1 MIARVAML
9 GSLAVALAA
18 PLAAQNV
25 DVMFQ
30 VKEKR
35 SGTIEFTPVTPQA
48 PAGPA
53 VGSMAP
59 DFTAPGAAKDGIF
72 KSPVHL
78 SDFKGKTVVLAFFP
92 KARTS
97 GCTMQMT
104 HYRDLYD
111 SLFVG
116 GKGVVLLGISVDPD
130 TTLANWAK
138 EQNFPFR
145 FVSDSAGAIGK
156 MYGTLGGAATMERRD
171 VYVVAPDGKVS
182 YVKVRFSPNTPPQ
195 YDTLGVEIK
204 KTLKK

>member
-92 KARTS
+92 KAP
-97 GCTMQMT
+97 
-104 HYRDLYD
+104 HA
-111 SLFVG
+111 
-116 GKGVVLLGISVDPD
+116 SV
-130 TTLANWAK
+130 K
-138 EQNFPFR
+138 R
-145 FVSDSAGAIGK
+145 
-156 MYGTLGGAATMERRD
+156 
-171 VYVVAPDGKVS
+171 
-182 YVKVRFSPNTPPQ
+182 
-195 YDTLGVEIK
+195 
-204 KTLKK
+204 